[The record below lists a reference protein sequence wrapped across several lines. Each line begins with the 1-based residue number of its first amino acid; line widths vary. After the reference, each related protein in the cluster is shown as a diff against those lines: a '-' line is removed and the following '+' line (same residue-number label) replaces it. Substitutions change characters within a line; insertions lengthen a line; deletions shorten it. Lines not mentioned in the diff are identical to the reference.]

1 MAGLMLAGESIYML
15 PYMRKTF
22 QTSMEAV
29 FQISST
35 EVGLLNSMFGVLA
48 LICYFPS
55 GWVADRFSVRSL
67 LSISLMATGLGG
79 AMIFFVSSFYGLMA
93 IHAFWGITSIL
104 TFWSAL
110 IKATRNWGS
119 PKEQGKS
126 FGLLDAG
133 RGAVAA
139 ILASLA
145 TLLFAYGANTAMGL
159 YRVIAL
165 YSAVPFLTGILLWFI
180 LPKEAD
186 EGEQEGKEKLKSGDL
201 KRILSRPAVWLLA
214 LVIFCAYIL
223 YLGSYDLPAFAE
235 KGYDRSKTFG
245 ATLGTVRDWMRPVA
259 AIAAGLIA
267 DRFRASRTISA
278 TFGILVFSFAS
289 LALVDPGLGWMGLLW
304 VQVILVASAVFA
316 LRGVY
321 FALLEEIRI
330 PRGLTG
336 STVGIVSFIGFTP
349 DFFGHLLSGWF
360 VDYYEGVP
368 GYRYYFAFL
377 AVVALIGV
385 VLSWWI
391 GVRERLASKEQ
402 G

>member
-67 LSISLMATGLGG
+67 LSVSLMATGLGG

-145 TLLFAYGANTAMGL
+145 TLLFAYGANTEMGL

-165 YSAVPFLTGILLWFI
+165 YSAVPFLTGILLWFV

-186 EGEQEGKEKLKSGDL
+186 EGGQEGKEKLKSGDL
-201 KRILSRPAVWLLA
+201 KRILSRPAVWLFA

-245 ATLGTVRDWMRPVA
+245 ATLGTVRDWMRPIA

-278 TFGILVFSFAS
+278 TFGILVLSFAS

-349 DFFGHLLSGWF
+349 DLFGHLLSGWF
-360 VDYYEGVP
+360 VDHYEGVP

-391 GVRERLASKEQ
+391 GVRERPAPVGK